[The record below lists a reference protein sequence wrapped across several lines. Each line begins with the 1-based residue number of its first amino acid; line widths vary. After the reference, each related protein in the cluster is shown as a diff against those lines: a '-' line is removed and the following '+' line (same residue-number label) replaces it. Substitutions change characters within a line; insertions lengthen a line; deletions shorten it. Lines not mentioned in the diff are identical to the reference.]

1 MSSPAAEGIGFLRR
15 AERFSSV
22 LNEHDLSLIYRRHPT
37 QERRQVTRSH
47 GQLQARSRAPAHYV
61 YTWYFMY
68 RALGVILCNRERDL
82 LPYHTKFGSPKYG
95 PKVHILRNVLT
106 SFAQQRMSQPPAS
119 CLSSGTHTL
128 DVQFSTRV
136 LRAPS
141 VEAFGQV
148 SGSPRTVSI
157 RCCCAGRS
165 FVRAIY
171 L

>member
-1 MSSPAAEGIGFLRR
+1 MNMTCRLFIGVILHRS
-15 AERFSSV
+15 ADKLLEAMAS
-22 LNEHDLSLIYRRHPT
+22 YRLGLA
-37 QERRQVTRSH
+37 RQLTM
-47 GQLQARSRAPAHYV
+47 YV